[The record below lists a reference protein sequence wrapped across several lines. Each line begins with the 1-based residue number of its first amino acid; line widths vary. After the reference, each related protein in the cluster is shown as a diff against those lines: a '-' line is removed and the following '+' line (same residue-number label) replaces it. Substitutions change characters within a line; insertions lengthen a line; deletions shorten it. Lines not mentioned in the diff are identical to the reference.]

1 MWSEHSAQD
10 FTTIFTGFQQQP
22 VPHGEERHEA
32 VFLDNSRSAVLQV
45 KSTGKN
51 NTSISEPLDNVSVVW
66 NWPGL
71 LARLKP
77 HRGKCH
83 LLCNHILPCIFSA
96 FCLHAAHQLKQK
108 ADSFDTFCAWRN
120 TEDELPSGNHF
131 ALGHELGLCSWKM
144 NWRWMWEGFKY
155 YLADIL
161 DLLLERNCS
170 TFCQADTVWILICQT
185 KAIIS
190 I

>member
-10 FTTIFTGFQQQP
+10 FTTIFTGFQRQP
-22 VPHGEERHEA
+22 VPHGDERHEA

-83 LLCNHILPCIFSA
+83 LLCNHILLYIFSA

-108 ADSFDTFCAWRN
+108 LT
-120 TEDELPSGNHF
+120 
-131 ALGHELGLCSWKM
+131 ALTLSVLEGALKM
-144 NWRWMWEGFKY
+144 NYQVGTMLPFGMSWGCPRGKWTGGGC
-155 YLADIL
+155 
-161 DLLLERNCS
+161 ERGLN
-170 TFCQADTVWILICQT
+170 
-185 KAIIS
+185 II
-190 I
+190 